1 MDEVL
6 SQAIKQGLP
15 SKGVTGR
22 DGIPPIV
29 IPLLGHIPTYLEM
42 GLTSA
47 STRGLLC
54 TQQVGHQE
62 LGSRI
67 YPLFQRSAALGGSLE
82 RAERGKPKRRPVI
95 ES

>member
-54 TQQVGHQE
+54 TQQVGAS
-62 LGSRI
+62 G
-67 YPLFQRSAALGGSLE
+67 A
-82 RAERGKPKRRPVI
+82 GKQNLPIVPEVCSPGREPG
-95 ES
+95 EG